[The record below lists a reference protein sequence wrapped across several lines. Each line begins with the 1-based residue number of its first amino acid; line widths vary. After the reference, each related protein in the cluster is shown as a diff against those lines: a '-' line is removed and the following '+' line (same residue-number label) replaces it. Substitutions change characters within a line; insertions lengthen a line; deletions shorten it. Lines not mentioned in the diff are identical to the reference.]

1 MTGKIREKLL
11 AVDGKDFVEEL
22 GFDVDSIEVKGKD
35 FTLDVDGTKALE
47 VSGTGVLTVVDNTNN
62 DSAVF
67 NVHLSND
74 VMIVAKAFG
83 DAAFTA
89 AVDTATSINV
99 YQAGGKLTVQNKL
112 AASTDLTY
120 KMSK

>member
-35 FTLDVDGTKALE
+35 FTLAVDGTKALE